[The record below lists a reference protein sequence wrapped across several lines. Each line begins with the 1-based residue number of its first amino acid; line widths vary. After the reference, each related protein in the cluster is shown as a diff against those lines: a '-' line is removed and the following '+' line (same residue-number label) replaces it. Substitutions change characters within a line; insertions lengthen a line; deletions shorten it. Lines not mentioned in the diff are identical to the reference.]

1 MRFYLLTFDFDQT
14 SQQREEE
21 EEIVIRDRL
30 LRTAPSWTALESL
43 STASVT
49 RSHRGHMVKAEVDDG
64 FSARSSSTS
73 ICSRRF
79 CSFNDPNHLFRYAHS
94 ISVCFSLLLYR
105 HQILCNHDWWLMW
118 PCIILNILTPYVSY
132 RFKKKKIILTYM
144 IYHIVLDFYGSTSC
158 TNLIQ

>member
-1 MRFYLLTFDFDQT
+1 MHKIFLIIIKSLLFTPKQAFLSFDFWLHQT

-43 STASVT
+43 SAASVT

-64 FSARSSSTS
+64 FRALSSSTS

-79 CSFNDPNHLFRYAHS
+79 CSFNDPNHLFRYSHS
-94 ISVCFSLLLYR
+94 ISVCFSLLLY
-105 HQILCNHDWWLMW
+105 I
-118 PCIILNILTPYVSY
+118 
-132 RFKKKKIILTYM
+132 KIFCVTM
-144 IYHIVLDFYGSTSC
+144 IGG
-158 TNLIQ
+158 